1 MLPQSLA
8 FRKSTEDHMFD
19 LRIFTYTLTVKSWT
33 ALTHNFA
40 LLLSYVR
47 WHYQQSMT
55 IIVFVQVSAL

>member
-8 FRKSTEDHMFD
+8 FRKSTED

-55 IIVFVQVSAL
+55 IIVFVQVSVL